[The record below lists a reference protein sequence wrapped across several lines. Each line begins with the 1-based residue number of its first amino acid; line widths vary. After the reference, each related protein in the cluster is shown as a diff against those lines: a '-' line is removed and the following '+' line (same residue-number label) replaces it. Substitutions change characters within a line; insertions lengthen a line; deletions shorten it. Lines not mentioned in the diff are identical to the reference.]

1 VFAGLLVA
9 QLAAS
14 DLPCLAALTPKPSS
28 PAIQPQRQL
37 RVVYDSYI
45 LGPGDA
51 VQVELLDVPEY
62 SGVFAIGPDGA
73 LYLPRLRALYVEGL
87 TVEELRYF
95 LTEQF
100 KIYVRKPEVYVRPVT
115 FRPIRVYVGGEVRRP
130 GYYYLTGSRRSTTPR

>member
-1 VFAGLLVA
+1 MVA
-9 QLAAS
+9 TVPHFSLAA
-14 DLPCLAALTPKPSS
+14 PTPKP
-28 PAIQPQRQL
+28 ATQATRPQRQL

-62 SGVFAIGPDGA
+62 SGVFTIGPDGT

-95 LTEQF
+95 LNQQF
-100 KIYVRKPEVYVRPVT
+100 K
-115 FRPIRVYVGGEVRRP
+115 
-130 GYYYLTGSRRSTTPR
+130 